1 LAFISAVAPA
11 KLSTASAMDFKPPTK
26 NLIGIGTELGR

>member
-1 LAFISAVAPA
+1 VVASA
-11 KLSTASAMDFKPPTK
+11 KLSTATVMRFKPPTK